1 MKYQLQVGDNVIEI
15 EGDTR
20 DEAIKRIGLNPIHW
34 GEEKEKGKGED
45 MEDRSTDELEEG
57 LNQEGLTLKKTRKPR
72 KDKGLP
78 HKKEAQV
85 VKMSRR
91 KPNITVADLARKQR
105 YDFEGETYE
114 LREFEP
120 NPRVQMHKIGSE
132 IEKEGNLTD
141 FAGFRRLIPE
151 PERKRKEGK

>member
-15 EGDTR
+15 EGATR

-34 GEEKEKGKGED
+34 KEEGED
-45 MEDRSTDELEEG
+45 MTEET
-57 LNQEGLTLKKTRKPR
+57 NSKTQTQEGTLGVPADSNIKKSRKPR
-72 KDKGLP
+72 ADKGKP
-78 HKKEAQV
+78 HKKGTPV
-85 VKMSRR
+85 VAKSRR
-91 KPNITVADLARKQR
+91 KPNITLEDLARKQR

-114 LREFEP
+114 LWQFEP
-120 NPRVQMHKIGSE
+120 NPRVKMHKIGSE
-132 IEKEGNLTD
+132 VEKEGNLTD